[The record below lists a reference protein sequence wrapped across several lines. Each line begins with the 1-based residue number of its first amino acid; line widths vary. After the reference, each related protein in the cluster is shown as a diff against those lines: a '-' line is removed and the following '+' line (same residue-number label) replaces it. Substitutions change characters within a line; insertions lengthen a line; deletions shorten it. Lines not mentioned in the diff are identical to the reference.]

1 MSSLKFNNIYVCLSI
16 NKKLIMTE
24 VIFLGAVFCALISAY
39 LLLYNKTPFH
49 IFSNTALAWFLIF
62 SSYCISGY
70 LLIDSGWILKV
81 PFLYKTS
88 APINFLLPPLAYF
101 YVNSVLHNKNSFRKR
116 DFLHLLP
123 FIIFLISYIPFYL
136 IAFEDKEVIVK
147 KLFNLGLLGQ
157 NNDGLIPEYIQF
169 LVRETQS
176 FVYLF
181 FQWQLLINF
190 KKTNLIA
197 NYEVQTKQVL
207 NWLRDFTISITISA
221 ISFVFFVVLM
231 QMNNDSLI
239 NSIFS
244 NISSLMFAISFFII
258 TSYLLFRP
266 SVLYGFPFVNYQ
278 EKKLNQKEVNLNGYE
293 SEIVRITNYFKVK
306 KPYIKN
312 NLSINEVAMAIE
324 IPARDVSFIINNH
337 FQQRFSDFV
346 NMHRIQHFIN
356 EVENGNLNKFT
367 IEFIAKASGFSSI
380 TTFNRA
386 FKKTYTISPS
396 EYLQQLNIS
405 S

>member
-1 MSSLKFNNIYVCLSI
+1 MFVKNYNLA
-16 NKKLIMTE
+16 MTE
-24 VIFLGAVFCALISAY
+24 VIFLGAVFCALITAY
-39 LLLYNKTPFH
+39 LLLFNKTPFH
-49 IFSNTALAWFLIF
+49 IFSNSALAWFLIF

-101 YVNSVLHNKNSFRKR
+101 YVKSVLYNRNCFKKI

-123 FIIFLISYIPFYL
+123 FIIFLISYLPFYL
-136 IAFEDKEVIVK
+136 IALKDKEVIVK

-190 KKTNLIA
+190 KKSNLIT
-197 NYEVQTKQVL
+197 NFEVQTRQVL

-221 ISFVFFVVLM
+221 ISFIVFVILM
-231 QMNNDSLI
+231 QIGDDGLFMT
-239 NSIFS
+239 IFS
-244 NISSLMFAISFFII
+244 NLSSLMFAISFFII

-266 SVLYGFPFVNYQ
+266 TVLYGFPFINNSQDNIV
-278 EKKLNQKEVNLNGYE
+278 EKKLNQTEVNVIVKGYE
-293 SEIVRITNYFKVK
+293 SEIIRITNYFNEN

-356 EVENGNLNKFT
+356 EIENGNLNKFT

-396 EYLQQLNIS
+396 EYFQQLNAS

>member
-1 MSSLKFNNIYVCLSI
+1 MFVKNYNLA
-16 NKKLIMTE
+16 MTE
-24 VIFLGAVFCALISAY
+24 VIFLGAVFCALITAY
-39 LLLYNKTPFH
+39 LLLFNKTPFH
-49 IFSNTALAWFLIF
+49 IFSNSALAWFLIF
-62 SSYCISGY
+62 SSYCILGY

-101 YVNSVLHNKNSFRKR
+101 YVKSVLYNRNCFKKI

-123 FIIFLISYIPFYL
+123 FIIFLISYLPFYL
-136 IAFEDKEVIVK
+136 IALKDKEVIVK

-190 KKTNLIA
+190 KKSNLIT
-197 NYEVQTKQVL
+197 NFEVQTRQVL

-221 ISFVFFVVLM
+221 ISFIVFVIIMQIGDDGLFVT
-231 QMNNDSLI
+231 
-239 NSIFS
+239 IFS
-244 NISSLMFAISFFII
+244 NLSSLMFAISFFII

-266 SVLYGFPFVNYQ
+266 TVLYGFPFINNSQDNIV
-278 EKKLNQKEVNLNGYE
+278 EKKLNQTEVNVIVKGYE
-293 SEIVRITNYFKVK
+293 SEIIRITNYFNEN
-306 KPYIKN
+306 KPYIKY

-356 EVENGNLNKFT
+356 EIENGNLNKFT

-396 EYLQQLNIS
+396 EYFQQLNAS

>member
-1 MSSLKFNNIYVCLSI
+1 
-16 NKKLIMTE
+16 MTE
-24 VIFLGAVFCALISAY
+24 VIFLGAVFCALITAY
-39 LLLYNKTPFH
+39 LLLFNKTPFH
-49 IFSNTALAWFLIF
+49 LFSNATLAWFLIF
-62 SSYCISGY
+62 SSYCIIGY
-70 LLIDSGWILKV
+70 LLIDSGWILEV
-81 PFLYKTS
+81 PYLYKTS

-101 YVNSVLHNKNSFRKR
+101 YVKSVLYNRNSFKKR

-123 FIIFLISYIPFYL
+123 FIIFLISYLPFYFMS
-136 IAFEDKEVIVK
+136 INDKEAIVK

-176 FVYLF
+176 FTYLF
-181 FQWQLLINF
+181 FQWNLLINF
-190 KKTNLIA
+190 KKTNLIT
-197 NYEVQTKQVL
+197 NFEVQTVQVL

-221 ISFVFFVVLM
+221 ISFIVFVVLM
-231 QMNNDSLI
+231 QIGDKSLI
-239 NSIFS
+239 MTIIS
-244 NISSLMFAISFFII
+244 NLSSLMFAISFFII

-266 SVLYGFPFVNYQ
+266 TVLYGFPFINNSQDNKVG
-278 EKKLNQKEVNLNGYE
+278 KKLNQTEVKIKGYE
-293 SEIVRITNYFKVK
+293 SEIVRITNYFKDN

-396 EYLQQLNIS
+396 EYLQQLNTS

>member
-1 MSSLKFNNIYVCLSI
+1 MFVKNYNLA
-16 NKKLIMTE
+16 MTE
-24 VIFLGAVFCALISAY
+24 VIFLGAVFCALITAY
-39 LLLYNKTPFH
+39 LLLFNKTPFH
-49 IFSNTALAWFLIF
+49 IFSNSALAWFLIF

-101 YVNSVLHNKNSFRKR
+101 YVKSVLYNRNCFKKI

-123 FIIFLISYIPFYL
+123 FIIFLISYLPFYL
-136 IAFEDKEVIVK
+136 IALKDKEVIVK

-190 KKTNLIA
+190 KKSNLIT
-197 NYEVQTKQVL
+197 NFEVQTRQVL

-221 ISFVFFVVLM
+221 ISFIVFVILM
-231 QMNNDSLI
+231 QIGDDGLFMT
-239 NSIFS
+239 IFS
-244 NISSLMFAISFFII
+244 NLSSLMFAISFFII

-266 SVLYGFPFVNYQ
+266 TVLYGFPFINNSQDNKV
-278 EKKLNQKEVNLNGYE
+278 EKKLNQTEVNVKGYE
-293 SEIVRITNYFKVK
+293 SEIIRITNYFNEN
-306 KPYIKN
+306 KPYIKY

-356 EVENGNLNKFT
+356 EIENGNLNKFT

-396 EYLQQLNIS
+396 EYFQQLNAS

>member
-1 MSSLKFNNIYVCLSI
+1 
-16 NKKLIMTE
+16 MTE
-24 VIFLGAVFCALISAY
+24 VIFLGAVFCALITAY
-39 LLLYNKTPFH
+39 LLLFNKTPFH

-70 LLIDSGWILKV
+70 LLIDSGWIQKV

-101 YVNSVLHNKNSFRKR
+101 YVKSVLYNRNCFKKI

-123 FIIFLISYIPFYL
+123 FIIFLISYLPFYL
-136 IAFEDKEVIVK
+136 IALKDKEVIVK

-190 KKTNLIA
+190 KKSNLIT
-197 NYEVQTKQVL
+197 YFEVQTRQVL
-207 NWLRDFTISITISA
+207 NWLRDFTVSITISA
-221 ISFVFFVVLM
+221 ISFIVFVILM
-231 QMNNDSLI
+231 QIGDDGLFMT
-239 NSIFS
+239 IFS
-244 NISSLMFAISFFII
+244 NLSSLMFAISFFII

-266 SVLYGFPFVNYQ
+266 TVLYGFPFINNSQDNKV
-278 EKKLNQKEVNLNGYE
+278 EKKLNQTEVNVNVKGYE
-293 SEIVRITNYFKVK
+293 SEIIRITNYFNEN

-356 EVENGNLNKFT
+356 EIENGNLNKFT

-396 EYLQQLNIS
+396 EYFQQLNAS

>member
-1 MSSLKFNNIYVCLSI
+1 
-16 NKKLIMTE
+16 MTE
-24 VIFLGAVFCALISAY
+24 VIFLGAVFCALITAY
-39 LLLYNKTPFH
+39 LLLFNKTPFH
-49 IFSNTALAWFLIF
+49 LFSNATLAWFLIF
-62 SSYCISGY
+62 SSYCIIGY
-70 LLIDSGWILKV
+70 LLIDSGWILEV
-81 PFLYKTS
+81 PYLYKTS

-101 YVNSVLHNKNSFRKR
+101 YVKSVLYNRNSFKKR

-123 FIIFLISYIPFYL
+123 FIIFLISYLPFYFMS
-136 IAFEDKEVIVK
+136 INDKEAIVK

-176 FVYLF
+176 FTYLF
-181 FQWQLLINF
+181 FQWNLLINF
-190 KKTNLIA
+190 KKTNLIT
-197 NYEVQTKQVL
+197 NFEVQTVQVL

-221 ISFVFFVVLM
+221 ISFIVFVVLM
-231 QMNNDSLI
+231 QIGDKSLI
-239 NSIFS
+239 VTIIS
-244 NISSLMFAISFFII
+244 NLSSLMFAISFFII

-266 SVLYGFPFVNYQ
+266 TVLYGFPFINNSQDNKVG
-278 EKKLNQKEVNLNGYE
+278 KKLNQTEVKIKGYE
-293 SEIVRITNYFKVK
+293 SEIVRITNYFKDN

-396 EYLQQLNIS
+396 EYLQQLNTS

>member
-1 MSSLKFNNIYVCLSI
+1 MFVKNYNLA
-16 NKKLIMTE
+16 MTE
-24 VIFLGAVFCALISAY
+24 VIFLGAVFCALITAY
-39 LLLYNKTPFH
+39 LLLFNKTPFH
-49 IFSNTALAWFLIF
+49 IFSNTTLAWFLIF

-101 YVNSVLHNKNSFRKR
+101 YVKSVLYNRNCFKKI

-123 FIIFLISYIPFYL
+123 FIIFLISYLPFYL
-136 IAFEDKEVIVK
+136 IALKDKEVIVK

-190 KKTNLIA
+190 KKSNLIT
-197 NYEVQTKQVL
+197 NFEVQTRQVL

-221 ISFVFFVVLM
+221 ISFIVFVILM
-231 QMNNDSLI
+231 QIGDDGLFMT
-239 NSIFS
+239 IFS
-244 NISSLMFAISFFII
+244 NLSSLMFAISFFII

-266 SVLYGFPFVNYQ
+266 TVLYGFPFINNSQDNIV
-278 EKKLNQKEVNLNGYE
+278 EKKLNQTEVNVIVKGYE
-293 SEIVRITNYFKVK
+293 SEIIRITNYFNEN
-306 KPYIKN
+306 KPYIKY

-356 EVENGNLNKFT
+356 EIENGNLNKFT

-396 EYLQQLNIS
+396 EYFQQLNAS

>member
-1 MSSLKFNNIYVCLSI
+1 MSI
-16 NKKLIMTE
+16 N
-24 VIFLGAVFCALISAY
+24 
-39 LLLYNKTPFH
+39 
-49 IFSNTALAWFLIF
+49 
-62 SSYCISGY
+62 
-70 LLIDSGWILKV
+70 
-81 PFLYKTS
+81 
-88 APINFLLPPLAYF
+88 
-101 YVNSVLHNKNSFRKR
+101 
-116 DFLHLLP
+116 
-123 FIIFLISYIPFYL
+123 
-136 IAFEDKEVIVK
+136 DKEAIVK

-176 FVYLF
+176 FTYLF
-181 FQWQLLINF
+181 FQWNLLINF
-190 KKTNLIA
+190 KKTNLIT
-197 NYEVQTKQVL
+197 NFEVQTVQVL

-221 ISFVFFVVLM
+221 ISFIVFVVLM
-231 QMNNDSLI
+231 QIGDKSLI
-239 NSIFS
+239 VTIIS
-244 NISSLMFAISFFII
+244 NLSSLMFAISFFII

-266 SVLYGFPFVNYQ
+266 TVLYGFPFINNSQDNKVG
-278 EKKLNQKEVNLNGYE
+278 KKLNQTEVKIKGYE
-293 SEIVRITNYFKVK
+293 SEIVRITNYFKDN

-396 EYLQQLNIS
+396 DYLQQLNTS

>member
-1 MSSLKFNNIYVCLSI
+1 
-16 NKKLIMTE
+16 MTE
-24 VIFLGAVFCALISAY
+24 VIFLGAVFCALITAY
-39 LLLYNKTPFH
+39 LLLFNKTPFH
-49 IFSNTALAWFLIF
+49 LFSNATLAWFLIF
-62 SSYCISGY
+62 SSYCIIGY
-70 LLIDSGWILKV
+70 LLIDSGWILEV
-81 PFLYKTS
+81 PYLYKTS

-101 YVNSVLHNKNSFRKR
+101 YVKSVLYNRNSFKKR

-123 FIIFLISYIPFYL
+123 FIIFLISYLPFYFKS
-136 IAFEDKEVIVK
+136 INDKEAIVK

-176 FVYLF
+176 FTYLF
-181 FQWQLLINF
+181 FQWNLLINF
-190 KKTNLIA
+190 KKTNLIT
-197 NYEVQTKQVL
+197 NFEVQTVQVL

-221 ISFVFFVVLM
+221 ISFIVFVVLM
-231 QMNNDSLI
+231 QIGDKSLI
-239 NSIFS
+239 MTIIS
-244 NISSLMFAISFFII
+244 NLSSLMFAISFFII

-266 SVLYGFPFVNYQ
+266 TVLYGFPFINNSQDNKVG
-278 EKKLNQKEVNLNGYE
+278 KKLNQTEVKIKGYE
-293 SEIVRITNYFKVK
+293 SEIVRITNYFKDN

>member
-1 MSSLKFNNIYVCLSI
+1 
-16 NKKLIMTE
+16 MTE
-24 VIFLGAVFCALISAY
+24 VIFLGAVFCALITAY
-39 LLLYNKTPFH
+39 LLLFNKTPFH

-62 SSYCISGY
+62 SSYCILGY

-101 YVNSVLHNKNSFRKR
+101 YVNSVLYNQNSFRKR

-123 FIIFLISYIPFYL
+123 FFIFLISYLPFYF
-136 IAFEDKEVIVK
+136 IAFDDKVIIVN
-147 KLFNLGLLGQ
+147 KLYKLGLLGK

-169 LVRETQS
+169 LAREIQS
-176 FVYLF
+176 FTYLF
-181 FQWQLLINF
+181 FQWKLLINF
-190 KKTNLIA
+190 KKANLTTNF
-197 NYEVQTKQVL
+197 EEQTKHVL

-231 QMNNDSLI
+231 QMDSDSLI
-239 NSIFS
+239 NNIFS

-266 SVLYGFPFVNYQ
+266 SVLYGFPFVNNQ
-278 EKKLNQKEVNLNGYE
+278 EKKLNQIEINIKCYE
-293 SEIVRITNYFKVK
+293 SEIKLITDYFIDD
-306 KPYIKN
+306 KPYLKN
-312 NLSINEVAMAIE
+312 NLSINEVALSIG

-337 FQQRFSDFV
+337 FHQRFSDFV
-346 NMHRIQHFIN
+346 NSYRIHFFVK
-356 EVENGNLNKFT
+356 EVENGDLNKFT
-367 IEFIAKASGFSSI
+367 IDFIAKASGFSSI

-386 FKKTYTISPS
+386 FKKIFAISPS
-396 EYLQQLNIS
+396 EYLHQVNTAL
-405 S
+405 